1 MASAEKQRLCL
12 PTGVVPRTPKAS
24 ESQISQGPYRVH
36 FVKRHVKCDEVK
48 PSCDRCLKWSGVCG
62 GYDPPWSRSN
72 APRTILTCS
81 ETETQSKPIAA
92 MCDQKNSPISS
103 PSESAVA
110 PSVAGA
116 EPATPPHPHAYQP
129 LGYSQGQYAMSSSDG
144 SSVGSSLM
152 TDWNILP
159 TTAINTVDEIGI
171 LDAAFW
177 TDTVPRLVNENLAVH
192 YANMAVHIL
201 IGCKQRV
208 SPLCEPPG
216 SGNDQYSLALAHYGT
231 ALKQMRDSSEICG
244 GTRAAILCSML
255 FAVFESLNGDRE
267 AAEAHLLCG
276 QRMLNELQ
284 LLLPIG
290 VAATSSGSVRKELPN
305 LLGCIVLQL
314 RTGGATYWKS
324 QCDTLCAEY
333 LEETVAASQYDT
345 STGFG
350 QLEDYDSMTWPGDD
364 GISAIWMND
373 LMC

>member
-1 MASAEKQRLCL
+1 MKPLDCTVERLK
-12 PTGVVPRTPKAS
+12 TY
-24 ESQISQGPYRVH
+24 ISL
-36 FVKRHVKCDEVK
+36 KRHVKCDEVK

-72 APRTILTCS
+72 APRTIVTCS

-129 LGYSQGQYAMSSSDG
+129 PGYFQGQYAMSSSDG

-152 TDWNILP
+152 TDILP

-290 VAATSSGSVRKELPN
+290 VAAASSGSVRKELPN

-333 LEETVAASQYDT
+333 LEETVAASQYET
-345 STGFG
+345 STGYG
-350 QLEDYDSMTWPGDD
+350 QLEGYDSMTWPGDD